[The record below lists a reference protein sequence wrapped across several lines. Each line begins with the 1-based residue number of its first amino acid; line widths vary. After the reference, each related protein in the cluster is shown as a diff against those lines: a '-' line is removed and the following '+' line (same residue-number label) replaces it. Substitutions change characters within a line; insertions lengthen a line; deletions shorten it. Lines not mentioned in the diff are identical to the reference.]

1 MAEHPKTHKPPET
14 ALNTQPTLKFVTAAT
29 LGATLLVLSGVA
41 LTATVVL
48 LVVATPLLI
57 SCGPVLALALAAIV
71 MLLVAAGF
79 VSAGGFVVAT
89 LSVLAW
95 IYSYATGKHPPG
107 SEQLYHAT
115 KALKRKA
122 KVMRDK
128 AREYGCQ
135 MQNMAQE
142 VTQTQESQPQPQ
154 EK

>member
-29 LGATLLVLSGVA
+29 LGATLLVLSGMA

-57 SCGPVLALALAAIV
+57 SCGPVLVLAAIV
-71 MLLVAAGF
+71 MLLVAAVF
-79 VSAGGFVVAT
+79 LSAGGFVVAT

-95 IYSYATGKHPPG
+95 IYSYATGKHPGG